1 MRRGTSLV
9 VGFVIRL
16 WVRMWGSVMS
26 SRILTL
32 NGWVAFDLP
41 RTVTAI
47 GAALLT
53 GIVAVHVYVLTTESA
68 LPGYF
73 VIYSAAL
80 IAGCLIAAT
89 AMIAGSNG
97 RVPQGGWYVGSF
109 ICVAFLGVYLV
120 SRVTSLPGLGALTG
134 RWDVAPGTLAMAL
147 AAGFV
152 AVHTTVV
159 SGINVAYPHRQ
170 GWRD

>member
-1 MRRGTSLV
+1 
-9 VGFVIRL
+9 
-16 WVRMWGSVMS
+16 MS
-26 SRILTL
+26 SRILTF
-32 NGWVAFDLP
+32 NGWVAFNLP
-41 RTVTAI
+41 RTVTAM

-53 GIVAVHVYVLTTESA
+53 GVAAVHVYVLTTESA

-80 IAGCLIAAT
+80 ISSCLLAAT
-89 AMIAGSNG
+89 AVIAGS
-97 RVPQGGWYVGSF
+97 QGGVARGGWSVGSL

-120 SRVTSLPGLGALTG
+120 SRVTSLPGLEAFTG

-152 AVHTTVV
+152 AVHTTVF